1 MQAVAFE
8 TEAYALLDTMA
19 YITSEVYTLVIG
31 EAMGNAAML
40 VASGKKGNRFMLPHS
55 RMMTCPPRMNRSFGS
70 TVNMMIRAEDL
81 EYNTQVY
88 SRSFSGVVL
97 LVTQDTKRGFV
108 GIATTQCPIM
118 LAVTL
123 WWMHE
128 MASIPQSCGHR
139 DKQQCFAHPA
149 QPCYLLNNADN
160 DRCPFFGSSSPD
172 CGGVAEVCGRPC
184 QVHWQASRCG
194 QEGCW
199 EEQILQPQA
208 SEGVWLD

>member
-88 SRSFSGVVL
+88 SRIFSGVVL
-97 LVTQDTKRGFV
+97 LVTQDTKRG
-108 GIATTQCPIM
+108 
-118 LAVTL
+118 
-123 WWMHE
+123 
-128 MASIPQSCGHR
+128 SQSFTILCWDNYNTVPYHA
-139 DKQQCFAHPA
+139 CFD
-149 QPCYLLNNADN
+149 LLVNA
-160 DRCPFFGSSSPD
+160 
-172 CGGVAEVCGRPC
+172 
-184 QVHWQASRCG
+184 
-194 QEGCW
+194 
-199 EEQILQPQA
+199 
-208 SEGVWLD
+208 